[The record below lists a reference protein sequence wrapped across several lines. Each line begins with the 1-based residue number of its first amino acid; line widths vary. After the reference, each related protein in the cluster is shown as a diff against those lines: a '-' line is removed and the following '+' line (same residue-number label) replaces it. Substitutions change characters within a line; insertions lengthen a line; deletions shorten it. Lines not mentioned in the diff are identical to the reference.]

1 MDDSGKAEKMRE
13 KKQDFYESLMDALD
27 GMFFS
32 ILQVD
37 PAADRVLILQSR
49 DHPQQ
54 VQKTMVWTD
63 LLKNYSDLVT
73 AQGKTKL
80 WERLSCEA
88 LQAEAE
94 SGEDSFMLDVSYI
107 KKGRTNWLSIMVRMV
122 EKDGGFCAYVFVR
135 RNNEEH
141 LLKSIIDLYVYNT
154 CDYFIYLDAKNNSYV
169 MFSGSSSGTPL
180 PPEICDDY
188 AAALVDY
195 ARSFVVPEDQEMVIR
210 EMQIDRVLKQL
221 EAHGSHSFFCG
232 VSDPARGYTRKQL
245 TYRYYDRKA
254 GMILLSR
261 TDVTGVYLEE
271 RARQEELKKMQLRAQ
286 TDTLTELLNYRGIID
301 HVEEALLHRSG
312 KSAFLFIDLD
322 NFKQVNDTMGHQ
334 AGDRLLR
341 WSGAYCGHGRG
352 KMRCRAAWAEMNL
365 LYFYRRSEIT
375 ATPGDCARR
384 ICEMVEQLTL
394 PMNGSRPSHAVS
406 VSRWRRKTA
415 GTICLCQSART
426 GVPTTLNLWGKIDF
440 FRKQAGVTVRNF
452 GKYIQG
458 ICRAKD
464 YL

>member
-1 MDDSGKAEKMRE
+1 MK
-13 KKQDFYESLMDALD
+13 
-27 GMFFS
+27 
-32 ILQVD
+32 
-37 PAADRVLILQSR
+37 
-49 DHPQQ
+49 H
-54 VQKTMVWTD
+54 
-63 LLKNYSDLVT
+63 
-73 AQGKTKL
+73 
-80 WERLSCEA
+80 

-341 WSGAYCGHGRG
+341 RVGRVLRTQSGKDALQGRVGGDEFVVFLPQIRDHGHAR
-352 KMRCRAAWAEMNL
+352 
-365 LYFYRRSEIT
+365 
-375 ATPGDCARR
+375 DCARR

-394 PMNGSRPSHAVS
+394 PMNGSPTISCSIGIAVAPEDG
-406 VSRWRRKTA
+406 R
-415 GTICLCQSART
+415 
-426 GVPTTLNLWGKIDF
+426 
-440 FRKQAGVTVRNF
+440 
-452 GKYIQG
+452 
-458 ICRAKD
+458 D
-464 YL
+464 YLSLSKCADRRAYHAKSLGKNRIFSGNRQE

>member
-141 LLKSIIDLYVYNT
+141 L
-154 CDYFIYLDAKNNSYV
+154 
-169 MFSGSSSGTPL
+169 
-180 PPEICDDY
+180 
-188 AAALVDY
+188 
-195 ARSFVVPEDQEMVIR
+195 
-210 EMQIDRVLKQL
+210 
-221 EAHGSHSFFCG
+221 
-232 VSDPARGYTRKQL
+232 
-245 TYRYYDRKA
+245 
-254 GMILLSR
+254 
-261 TDVTGVYLEE
+261 
-271 RARQEELKKMQLRAQ
+271 KKMQLRAQ

-322 NFKQVNDTMGHQ
+322 NFGNQVNDTMGHQ

-341 WSGAYCGHGRG
+341 RVGRVLRTQSGKDALQGRVGGDEFVVFLPQIRDHGHAR
-352 KMRCRAAWAEMNL
+352 
-365 LYFYRRSEIT
+365 
-375 ATPGDCARR
+375 DCARR

-394 PMNGSRPSHAVS
+394 PMNGSPTISCSIGIAVAPEDG
-406 VSRWRRKTA
+406 R
-415 GTICLCQSART
+415 
-426 GVPTTLNLWGKIDF
+426 
-440 FRKQAGVTVRNF
+440 
-452 GKYIQG
+452 
-458 ICRAKD
+458 D
-464 YL
+464 YLSLSKCADRRAYHAKSLGKNRFFPETGRSNGEKFR

>member
-341 WSGAYCGHGRG
+341 RVGRVLRTQSGKDALQGRVGGDEFVVFLPQIRDHGHAR
-352 KMRCRAAWAEMNL
+352 
-365 LYFYRRSEIT
+365 
-375 ATPGDCARR
+375 DCARR

-394 PMNGSRPSHAVS
+394 PMNGSPTISCSIGIAVAPEDG
-406 VSRWRRKTA
+406 R
-415 GTICLCQSART
+415 
-426 GVPTTLNLWGKIDF
+426 
-440 FRKQAGVTVRNF
+440 
-452 GKYIQG
+452 
-458 ICRAKD
+458 D
-464 YL
+464 YLSLSKCADRRAYHAKSLGKNRFFPETGRSNGEKFR